1 MSDRQKF
8 WEELDPKYRAILCD
22 AWGVI
27 HDGVRLEPGAAERLL
42 RWRGEG
48 RFVIVLTNAPRPP
61 KLIEQQLERLGLPA
75 DAFDAIVSSGG
86 AGVAALTALA
96 APVGFLG
103 TVMDRRVLEY
113 EGIVIA
119 PDEHFA
125 DVACVGFEEGRPEL
139 ADYQERLVRWA
150 AMGVRMHCLNPD
162 RVVIYGSRRLPCA
175 GLLGDAYEAIGGEVI
190 WYGKPYQPIYR
201 HALGLAG
208 NPSADRV
215 LAIGDGLATDML
227 GAARMGFDAVF
238 VTGGIHAG
246 EDFPGD
252 FGSQHGVGQWRP
264 VAVVDALA

>member
-61 KLIEQQLERLGLPA
+61 KLIERQLERLGLPA

-103 TVMDRRVLEY
+103 TVVDRRVLED

-139 ADYQERLVRWA
+139 ADSQERLVRWT

-162 RVVIYGSRRLPCA
+162 RVVIYGSRAPR
-175 GLLGDAYEAIGGEVI
+175 
-190 WYGKPYQPIYR
+190 
-201 HALGLAG
+201 
-208 NPSADRV
+208 
-215 LAIGDGLATDML
+215 
-227 GAARMGFDAVF
+227 
-238 VTGGIHAG
+238 
-246 EDFPGD
+246 
-252 FGSQHGVGQWRP
+252 
-264 VAVVDALA
+264 